1 MSKTFVCDLSEVAV
15 GELLDVFEMKSALE
29 SLIMQI
35 AGNNDILKEDSLLY
49 SELVKDYKECMKKHG
64 EVWRPCFEQY
74 GHMLD
79 DNSEFSVDHR
89 CNRLYI
95 VPVRHGQTGKQQG
108 NQ

>member
-1 MSKTFVCDLSEVAV
+1 MNRTFVCDLSEEAV
-15 GELLDVFEMKSALE
+15 GKLLDVFEIKSTLE

-49 SELVKDYKECMKKHG
+49 SELVKDYRECMKKHG
-64 EVWRPCFEQY
+64 EVWQPYFEQY

-89 CNRLYI
+89 LNRLYI
-95 VPVRHGQTGKQQG
+95 VPGEHGQAVME
-108 NQ
+108 

>member
-49 SELVKDYKECMKKHG
+49 SELVKDYK
-64 EVWRPCFEQY
+64 
-74 GHMLD
+74 
-79 DNSEFSVDHR
+79 
-89 CNRLYI
+89 
-95 VPVRHGQTGKQQG
+95 
-108 NQ
+108 